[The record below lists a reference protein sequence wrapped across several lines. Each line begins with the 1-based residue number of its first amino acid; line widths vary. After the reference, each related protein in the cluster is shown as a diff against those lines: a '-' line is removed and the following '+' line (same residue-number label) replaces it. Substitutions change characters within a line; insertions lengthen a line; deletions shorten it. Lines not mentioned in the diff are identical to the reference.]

1 MWICI
6 YFTKKYLISP
16 SERQEKPLN
25 LLKTKYGKTPH
36 AHTHKIIKQRFK
48 NCLKKRAIRAPI
60 RKGAGALNF
69 LRFILTSLVA
79 LVRKTRANAQSLKN

>member
-48 NCLKKRAIRAPI
+48 NCLKKGQLGHQSG
-60 RKGAGALNF
+60 KGQVL
-69 LRFILTSLVA
+69 
-79 LVRKTRANAQSLKN
+79 